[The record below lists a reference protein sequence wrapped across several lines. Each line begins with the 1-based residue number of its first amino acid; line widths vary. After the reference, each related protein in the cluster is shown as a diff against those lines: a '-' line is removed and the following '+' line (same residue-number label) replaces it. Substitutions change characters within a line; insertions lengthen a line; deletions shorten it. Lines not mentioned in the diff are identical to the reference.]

1 MALPLES
8 RYSRAI
14 NDRIKSVSAGGG
26 WLRRVGGFTGPNGSG
41 ERTAETRR
49 HAASNNKTN
58 IQVTIFPHSRSLFF
72 KSAAVTRN

>member
-1 MALPLES
+1 MQPGALSAPCRKDIDEMALPLES

-58 IQVTIFPHSRSLFF
+58 I
-72 KSAAVTRN
+72 